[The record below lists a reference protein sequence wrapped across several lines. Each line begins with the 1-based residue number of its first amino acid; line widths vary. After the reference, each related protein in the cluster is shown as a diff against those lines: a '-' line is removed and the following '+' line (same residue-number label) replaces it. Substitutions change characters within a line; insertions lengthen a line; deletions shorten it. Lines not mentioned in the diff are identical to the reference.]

1 MLTLLWLLLPV
12 AAASGWYVARKT
24 ETQQNDGQAS
34 SISPEYIQG
43 LNYLLDE
50 KPDKALEVFLR
61 IVEVDPETVET
72 HLLLGNLF
80 RRRGEVDRAIRIHQ
94 NLLSRPGVGASCR
107 QDALLELGRDYL
119 KAGLLD
125 RAEELFRDVILQN
138 GHKRA
143 ACRHLMEVYE
153 QEKDWEAAIQVA
165 HQLQEG
171 TGASPGP
178 VVAHYYCEIAE
189 SREASGHVTEAE
201 ALARKA
207 LSCDPACAR
216 ASILLGDMALRASRY
231 GRAIKFYSKVYEQ
244 DTDYVCMVLPRLRDA
259 YARRNDA
266 EGYLGYLRKIQPCG
280 CDQDIVLT
288 LLESYLKEG
297 DLDRVASVFESE
309 FRRDRVALTMVRE
322 YVKMLSDGAV
332 PDGRDA
338 LEKVVAALD
347 SHIDAQVSYQCNSCG
362 FESKGLFW
370 QCPGCHGWGTV
381 RPVGP
386 HSEIPRKSKHY
397 SL

>member
-1 MLTLLWLLLPV
+1 MLTLLWFLLPV

-24 ETQQNDGQAS
+24 DRQRYEGLTS

-61 IVEVDPETVET
+61 IVEVDAETVET

-94 NLLSRPGVGASCR
+94 NLLSRPGVGAQCR

-125 RAEELFRDVILQN
+125 RAEELFQQVIAQN

-153 QEKDWEAAIQVA
+153 QEKDWESAIQVA
-165 HQLQEG
+165 QQLQDAGDSHE
-171 TGASPGP
+171 P

-189 SREASGHVTEAE
+189 SRDAAGHTSEAE
-201 ALARKA
+201 DLARKA
-207 LSCDPACAR
+207 LSRDRACAR

-231 GRAIKFYSKVYEQ
+231 GRAIKFYSKVYQQ
-244 DTDYVCMVLPRLRDA
+244 DTDYICMVLPRLRDA

-266 EGYLGYLRKIQPCG
+266 EGYLGYLRQIQPCG
-280 CDQDIVLT
+280 CDQDIVFT
-288 LLESYLKEG
+288 LLESYLKDG
-297 DLDRVASVFESE
+297 DLQRVASVFESE
-309 FRRDRVALTMVRE
+309 FRKERVALAMVRE
-322 YVKMLSDGAV
+322 YVKMVSDGAI
-332 PDGRDA
+332 PDGREA

-347 SHIDAQVSYQCNSCG
+347 SYIDSQVSYQCNSCG
-362 FESKGLFW
+362 FESRGLFW

-381 RPVGP
+381 RPVGS
-386 HSEIPRKSKHY
+386 HVAQPRKAKHY

>member
-1 MLTLLWLLLPV
+1 MLTLLWFLLPV

-24 ETQQNDGQAS
+24 ERQRHEGQAS

-50 KPDKALEVFLR
+50 KPDKALEVFLK
-61 IVEVDPETVET
+61 IVEVDADTVET

-107 QDALLELGRDYL
+107 EDALLELGRDYL

-125 RAEELFRDVILQN
+125 RAEELFRKVISQD

-153 QEKDWEAAIQVA
+153 LEKDWQSAIQVA
-165 HQLQEG
+165 QQIQKG
-171 TGASPGP
+171 TGESYGS

-189 SREASGHVTEAE
+189 SRDGAGHASEAE
-201 ALARKA
+201 ELARKA
-207 LSCDPACAR
+207 LSCDPFCAR
-216 ASILLGDMALRASRY
+216 ASILLGDIALRASRY
-231 GRAIKFYSKVYEQ
+231 SRAIKFYSQVYEQ
-244 DTDYVCMVLPRLRDA
+244 DTDYVCLVLPRLRDA
-259 YARRNDA
+259 YARRNDS

-297 DLDRVASVFESE
+297 DLERVASVFESE
-309 FRRDRVALTMVRE
+309 FRKDHVSLTMVRE
-322 YVKMLSDGAV
+322 YLRMLADGAV
-332 PDGRDA
+332 PGGRPA
-338 LEKVVAALD
+338 LEKAVAALD
-347 SHIDAQVSYQCNSCG
+347 SQIDAQVSYQCNSCG
-362 FESKGLFW
+362 FESRGLFW

-381 RPVGP
+381 RPAGS
-386 HSEIPRKSKHY
+386 HTELPRKSKHY